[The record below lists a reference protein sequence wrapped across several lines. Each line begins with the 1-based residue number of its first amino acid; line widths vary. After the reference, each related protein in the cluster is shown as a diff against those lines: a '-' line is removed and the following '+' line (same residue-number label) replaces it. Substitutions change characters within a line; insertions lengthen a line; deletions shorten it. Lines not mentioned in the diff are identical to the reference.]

1 MKCEKKGNL
10 VNRQVTVGQED
21 LEQINRLTRREFSQ
35 EELYCFRVVL
45 CDNDVDRQMERFD
58 EETLEQL
65 ARMFVGKTG
74 ICDHQPKT
82 ANQLARIYQAQVE
95 YFPGKTNLL
104 GEPYCAVVAKAYMV
118 RTESNRDLILEI
130 EAGIKK
136 EVSVGCSI
144 RESRCSICQSERTL
158 QDCGHDAMIK
168 KFGYKNIMEVPK
180 LDKVVINMGVGEA
193 KDNAKLLESAIADM
207 EKIAGQKA
215 VVTRA
220 KNSVANFKIR
230 EGMPI
235 GCKVT
240 LRGEKMYEF
249 VDRLINLALP
259 RVRDF
264 RGVNPNAFDGRG
276 NYALGIKEQL
286 IFPEIEYD
294 KIDKV
299 RGMDVIFVTTAK
311 TDEEARELLTQFN
324 MPFAK

>member
-1 MKCEKKGNL
+1 MS
-10 VNRQVTVGQED
+10 
-21 LEQINRLTRREFSQ
+21 RLKDQ
-35 EELYCFRVVL
+35 
-45 CDNDVDRQMERFD
+45 
-58 EETLEQL
+58 
-65 ARMFVGKTG
+65 
-74 ICDHQPKT
+74 
-82 ANQLARIYQAQVE
+82 YQ
-95 YFPGKTNLL
+95 N
-104 GEPYCAVVAKAYMV
+104 
-118 RTESNRDLILEI
+118 EI
-130 EAGIKK
+130 
-136 EVSVGCSI
+136 V
-144 RESRCSICQSERTL
+144 
-158 QDCGHDAMIK
+158 DAMIK

-180 LDKVVINMGVGEA
+180 LDKVVINMGVGEGR
-193 KDNAKLLESAIADM
+193 DNAKLLESAIADM